1 MLTTHMCA
9 CVLNIGMAYVC
20 VVAGTNL
27 FDASE
32 TAAAVAEDAAL
43 LPAVRTA
50 TPGGAGLRQALRARG
65 VQVPLKHLMKG
76 LQLGKGGSTPM

>member
-1 MLTTHMCA
+1 MCA
-9 CVLNIGMAYVC
+9 QHRNGVIVC

-32 TAAAVAEDAAL
+32 TAAAVAEDAAS

-65 VQVPLKHLMKG
+65 VQVPLKHRMKG
-76 LQLGKGGSTPM
+76 LQLGRGRSTPM